1 MAGMILLYKTI
12 KLKNMKTIYSSKL
25 VALGV
30 SSIMLFSC
38 VSKKKY
44 NQLVKDYNGLDSNYA
59 NLNTKYNS
67 LFEKNSEDKQ
77 LSQAGLQK
85 LYNQLKAKVSDLEA
99 SNKKVQE
106 LQAGI
111 QRQRQAQQDLLEKV
125 KNALVGFNANEL
137 TAEIRK
143 DGKVYVS
150 LSEKLLF
157 KSGSYKVDPK
167 GKEALKKLADVLLN
181 QPNIDITIEGHT
193 DSIPLKKGEFLK
205 DNLDLSVMRA
215 TSIERILS
223 DDYGV
228 RAQQMYASGR
238 GENFPVASNKT
249 EEGRAINRR
258 TEIILSPKISE
269 LFKMI
274 EQY

>member
-1 MAGMILLYKTI
+1 MKKFPLV
-12 KLKNMKTIYSSKL
+12 KLSIVGVCL
-25 VALGV
+25 VTT
-30 SSIMLFSC
+30 FSC

-44 NQLVKDYNGLDSNYA
+44 NMLTKQYNSLDSSNA
-59 NLNTKYNS
+59 VMNKKYNS

-77 LSQAGLQK
+77 LSQAELQQ
-85 LYNQLKAKVSDLEA
+85 LYNQLKTKVSALES
-99 SNKKVQE
+99 SNQRVAE

-111 QRQRQAQQDLLEKV
+111 QKQKQAQQDLLNKV
-125 KNALVGFNANEL
+125 KNALVGFSSNEL
-137 TAEIRK
+137 TAELRK

-167 GKEALKKLADVLLN
+167 GKEALNKLAYVLVN
-181 QPNIDITIEGHT
+181 QPDIDITIEGHT
-193 DSIPLKKGEFLK
+193 DSIPLKKGEYLK

-223 DDYGV
+223 DEYGV
-228 RAQQMYASGR
+228 NAKQLTAAGR
-238 GENFPVASNKT
+238 GDNFPVATNIT
-249 EEGRAINRR
+249 ENGRAINRR

-269 LFKMI
+269 LVKMI
-274 EQY
+274 EQN

>member
-1 MAGMILLYKTI
+1 MKILNPTK
-12 KLKNMKTIYSSKL
+12 KLFAVSL
-25 VALGV
+25 CVAT
-30 SSIMLFSC
+30 LFSSC
-38 VSKKKY
+38 VSKKKF
-44 NQLVKDYNGLDSNYA
+44 NQLTKKYNGLDSSYTS
-59 NLNTKYNS
+59 LNNKYNS
-67 LFEKNSEDKQ
+67 LVEKNSEDKQ
-77 LSQAGLQK
+77 RSQAELQQ
-85 LYNQLKAKVSDLEA
+85 LYNQLKAKVADLEA
-99 SNKKVQE
+99 SNKRVLE

-111 QRQRQAQQDLLEKV
+111 QRQKKAQQDLLEKV
-125 KNALVGFNANEL
+125 KNALIGFNSSEL
-137 TAEIRK
+137 TAELRS

-167 GKEALKKLADVLLN
+167 GKDALSKLAYVLVN

-223 DDYGV
+223 DEYGV
-228 RAQQMYASGR
+228 NAKQLNASGR
-238 GENFPVASNKT
+238 GENFPVAPNST
-249 EEGRAINRR
+249 ENGRAINRR

-269 LFKMI
+269 LVKI
-274 EQY
+274 I

>member
-77 LSQAGLQK
+77 LSQAELQK

>member
-1 MAGMILLYKTI
+1 
-12 KLKNMKTIYSSKL
+12 
-25 VALGV
+25 
-30 SSIMLFSC
+30 MLFSC

-44 NQLVKDYNGLDSNYA
+44 KQLVKDYKSLDSTYA
-59 NLNTKYNS
+59 NLNRKYNS

-77 LSQAGLQK
+77 LSQAELQK
-85 LYNQLKAKVSDLEA
+85 LYDQLKIKVADLEA
-99 SNKKVQE
+99 SNKRVQD

-111 QRQRQAQQDLLEKV
+111 LKQKKAQQDLLEKV
-125 KNALVGFNANEL
+125 KNALIGFNANEL
-137 TAEIRK
+137 TAEIRN

-223 DDYGV
+223 NDYGV
-228 RAQQMYASGR
+228 GAKQMYASGR
-238 GENFPVASNKT
+238 GENFPVAPNRT
-249 EEGRAINRR
+249 EDGRAINRR

-269 LFKMI
+269 LFKII
-274 EQY
+274 EQN

>member
-1 MAGMILLYKTI
+1 MKKNYSIKVIAGGLC
-12 KLKNMKTIYSSKL
+12 L
-25 VALGV
+25 VAL
-30 SSIMLFSC
+30 LTSC

-44 NQLVKDYNGLDSNYA
+44 TQLNK
-59 NLNTKYNS
+59 KYNS
-67 LFEKNSEDKQ
+67 LDSSFTSLNNKYNNLFVKNSQDKQ
-77 LSQAGLQK
+77 LSQAELQE
-85 LYNQLKAKVSDLEA
+85 LYNQLKAKVTDLEA
-99 SNKKVQE
+99 SNKRVME

-111 QRQRQAQQDLLEKV
+111 QRQKKAQQDLLEKV
-125 KNALVGFNANEL
+125 KNALVGFSSNEL
-137 TAEIRK
+137 SAELRK

-167 GKEALKKLADVLLN
+167 GKEALNKLAYVLVN

-193 DSIPLKKGEFLK
+193 DSIPLKKGEYLK

-223 DDYGV
+223 DEYGV
-228 RAQQMYASGR
+228 NAKQLTASGR
-238 GENFPVASNKT
+238 GENFPVADNKT

-269 LFKMI
+269 LVKMI
-274 EQY
+274 EEN

>member
-1 MAGMILLYKTI
+1 
-12 KLKNMKTIYSSKL
+12 MKTIYPTKL
-25 VALGV
+25 MALGLC
-30 SSIMLFSC
+30 SIMLFSC

-44 NQLVKDYNGLDSNYA
+44 TQLTKQYNSLDSTYASLNNKYNG
-59 NLNTKYNS
+59 

-77 LSQAGLQK
+77 LSQAELQK
-85 LYNQLKAKVSDLEA
+85 LYNQLKAKVADLET
-99 SNKKVQE
+99 SNKKIQE

-111 QRQRQAQQDLLEKV
+111 LKQKQAQQDLLAKV
-125 KNALVGFNANEL
+125 KNALIGFNSNEL

-181 QPNIDITIEGHT
+181 QPDIDITIEGHT
-193 DSIPLKKGEFLK
+193 DSIPLKKGDFLK

-228 RAQQMYASGR
+228 GAKQMYASGR
-238 GENFPVASNKT
+238 GENFPIAPNST
-249 EEGRAINRR
+249 EEGRASNRR
-258 TEIILSPKISE
+258 TEIILAPKLSDIY
-269 LFKMI
+269 KII
-274 EQY
+274 EQN

>member
-1 MAGMILLYKTI
+1 
-12 KLKNMKTIYSSKL
+12 MKTGYILKFI
-25 VALGV
+25 AV
-30 SSIMLFSC
+30 SICLTTLFSC

-44 NQLVKDYNGLDSNYA
+44 KQLTKQYNGLDSNYNA
-59 NLNTKYNS
+59 LNKKYNG
-67 LFEKNSEDKQ
+67 LFEKNNEDKQ
-77 LSQAGLQK
+77 LSQAELQQ
-85 LYNQLKAKVSDLEA
+85 LYNQLKAKVSDLEV
-99 SNKKVQE
+99 SNKRVME

-111 QRQRQAQQDLLEKV
+111 QKQKQAQRDLLDKV
-125 KNALVGFNANEL
+125 KNALIGFNANEL
-137 TAEIRK
+137 TAEIRG
-143 DGKVYVS
+143 DGKVYIS

-167 GKEALKKLADVLLN
+167 GDKALEKLALVLVN

-223 DDYGV
+223 DEYGV

-238 GENFPVASNKT
+238 GEYFPVASNQT
-249 EEGRAINRR
+249 EEGRATNRR

-269 LFKMI
+269 LFKII
-274 EQY
+274 EQN

>member
-1 MAGMILLYKTI
+1 MKINYTT
-12 KLKNMKTIYSSKL
+12 KLIT
-25 VALGV
+25 V
-30 SSIMLFSC
+30 SLCLITLFSC

-44 NQLVKDYNGLDSNYA
+44 KQLVKDYNSLDSTYA
-59 NLNTKYNS
+59 NLNSKYNS

-77 LSQAGLQK
+77 LSQAELQK
-85 LYNQLKAKVSDLEA
+85 LYDQLKAKVADLEA
-99 SNKKVQE
+99 SNKKVQD

-111 QRQRQAQQDLLEKV
+111 LKQKQAQQELLAKV

-137 TAEIRK
+137 TAELRS

-167 GKEALKKLADVLLN
+167 GKDALKKLADVLIH
-181 QPNIDITIEGHT
+181 QPDIDITIEGHT
-193 DSIPLKKGEFLK
+193 DNVPLKKGEFLK

-215 TSIERILS
+215 TSIERILY

-228 RAQQMYASGR
+228 SAQQMYASGR
-238 GENFPVASNKT
+238 GENFPIASNET
-249 EEGRAINRR
+249 EEGRAANRR

-269 LFKMI
+269 LFKI
-274 EQY
+274 IDQN

>member
-1 MAGMILLYKTI
+1 MKKIYALKLTI
-12 KLKNMKTIYSSKL
+12 ASVCLIT
-25 VALGV
+25 
-30 SSIMLFSC
+30 LFSC

-44 NQLVKDYNGLDSNYA
+44 NQLTKKYNGLDSSYA
-59 NLNTKYNS
+59 SLNSKYGS
-67 LFEKNSEDKQ
+67 LFEKNTEDKQ
-77 LSQAGLQK
+77 LRQ
-85 LYNQLKAKVSDLEA
+85 LYNQLKAKVADLEA
-99 SNKKVQE
+99 SNKRVME

-111 QRQRQAQQDLLEKV
+111 QKQKKAQQDLLEKV

-137 TAEIRK
+137 TAELRG

-193 DSIPLKKGEFLK
+193 DSIPLKKGDFLK

-223 DDYGV
+223 DEYGV
-228 RAQQMYASGR
+228 NPKQMYASGR
-238 GENFPVASNKT
+238 GEYFPVAPNKN
-249 EEGRAINRR
+249 EDGRAINRR

-269 LFKMI
+269 LFKII
-274 EQY
+274 EQN

>member
-1 MAGMILLYKTI
+1 MKPLIL
-12 KLKNMKTIYSSKL
+12 SKL
-25 VALGV
+25 VVV
-30 SSIMLFSC
+30 SLCLTTIFSC

-44 NQLVKDYNGLDSNYA
+44 NQLTKKYNSLDSNY
-59 NLNTKYNS
+59 NILNNRYGS
-67 LFEKNSEDKQ
+67 LSEKSSVEEQ
-77 LSQAGLQK
+77 MSQAQLQK
-85 LYNQLKAKVSDLEA
+85 LYDQLKAKVADLEA
-99 SNKKVQE
+99 SNKRVLD
-106 LQAGI
+106 LQAAI
-111 QRQRQAQQDLLEKV
+111 LKQKKAQQDLLEKV
-125 KNALVGFNANEL
+125 KNALLGFNANEL
-137 TAEIRK
+137 TAEIRS

-157 KSGSYKVDPK
+157 KSGSYKVDTK

-193 DSIPLKKGEFLK
+193 DTIPLKKGEFLK

-223 DDYGV
+223 DEYGV

-238 GENFPVASNKT
+238 GEYFPVAPNRT
-249 EEGRAINRR
+249 EDGRSRNRR

-269 LFKMI
+269 LFKI
-274 EQY
+274 VEQN

>member
-1 MAGMILLYKTI
+1 
-12 KLKNMKTIYSSKL
+12 MKISNQATKL
-25 VALGV
+25 VTLSLCAAT
-30 SSIMLFSC
+30 LFSSC
-38 VSKKKY
+38 VSKKKF
-44 NQLVKDYNGLDSNYA
+44 NQLTKKYNGLDSTYA
-59 NLNTKYNS
+59 SLNGKYNS

-77 LSQAGLQK
+77 MSQAELQQ
-85 LYNQLKAKVSDLEA
+85 LYNQLKTKVADLEA
-99 SNKKVQE
+99 SNKRVTE

-111 QRQRQAQQDLLEKV
+111 QKQKQAQQDLLEKV
-125 KNALVGFNANEL
+125 KNALVGFNSNEL
-137 TAEIRK
+137 TAELRS

-167 GKEALKKLADVLLN
+167 GKEALNKLANVLVS

-193 DSIPLKKGEFLK
+193 DSIPLKKGDYLK

-223 DDYGV
+223 DEYSV
-228 RAQQMYASGR
+228 NAKQLTASGR
-238 GENFPVASNKT
+238 GDNFPVASNST

-258 TEIILSPKISE
+258 TEIILSPKISD
-269 LFKMI
+269 LVKI
-274 EQY
+274 ISGN